1 MLTKRQQQAITQAH
15 KTRANEAVLL
25 ACVGGFW
32 NGRSAQD
39 FGFLTVSTLMSAGLM
54 GRCLPNWH
62 DLYLTPTGERL
73 ATILA
78 ELPAPLTRRQWQILL
93 RFRDVGSDSSSK
105 YTSTFRAGNGMWQLP
120 CTESEWHTWNQS
132 LPDTNERT
140 MRTLCDYGLIGFEYI
155 PFSSTPYAHLTP
167 LGEELV
173 SLLP

>member
-1 MLTKRQQQAITQAH
+1 MLTKRQQQRLIAMYDLSPKRGFICFVGTYFRVLIDQGFVGMEYPHDWAVSFAH
-15 KTRANEAVLL
+15 
-25 ACVGGFW
+25 
-32 NGRSAQD
+32 
-39 FGFLTVSTLMSAGLM
+39 
-54 GRCLPNWH
+54 
-62 DLYLTPTGERL
+62 LTPIGQRL

-120 CTESEWHTWNQS
+120 CTESEWRTWSQS
-132 LPDTNERT
+132 LPGTNERT
-140 MRTLCDYGLIGFEYI
+140 MRTLCDCGLIGFEYI
-155 PFSSTPYAHLTP
+155 PFNSTPYAHLTP

>member
-1 MLTKRQQQAITQAH
+1 MLTKRQQQAIITMQDKGYMWPSCLFAG
-15 KTRANEAVLL
+15 LL
-25 ACVGGFW
+25 GTAWADYF
-32 NGRSAQD
+32 AY
-39 FGFLTVSTLMSAGLM
+39 MSAYAIMDAGLAAFS
-54 GRCLPNWH
+54 GHNV
-62 DLYLTPTGERL
+62 YLTPTGQRL

-93 RFRDVGSDSSSK
+93 RFRDVGSDSSNK

-120 CTESEWHTWNQS
+120 CTESEWRTWSQN
-132 LPDTNERT
+132 LPGTNERT

-155 PFSSTPYAHLTP
+155 PFNSTPYAHLTP

>member
-62 DLYLTPTGERL
+62 DLYLTPTGQRL

-93 RFRDVGSDSSSK
+93 RFRDVGTAGTLTIEPQTCVRLFINWYLPTEDSTIST
-105 YTSTFRAGNGMWQLP
+105 TS
-120 CTESEWHTWNQS
+120 
-132 LPDTNERT
+132 ERT
-140 MRTLCDYGLIGFEYI
+140 MRILCDYGLIGFEYRGYVLTR
-155 PFSSTPYAHLTP
+155 FAHLTP